1 MQTQSFSSE
10 LIIAIKKYHQKMTKG
25 KLIIF
30 SAPSGAGKTTIV
42 RYLLE
47 QNLNLAFSV
56 SATSRKPRINEQNGV
71 DYYFLDHQSF
81 MQRVAKGDFLEWEE
95 VYAGTCYGTLKSEVE
110 RLTSEGKNVI
120 FDVDVIGGINIKRFY
135 GEKAFSVFVQPPSI
149 EELRNRLEKR
159 ATDAPAVIEKRV
171 AKAEYELT
179 FAPQFDYILINDNLE
194 KAQIEAENLIRKF
207 ISNPK

>member
-1 MQTQSFSSE
+1 
-10 LIIAIKKYHQKMTKG
+10 MTKG